1 MSTSS
6 FSLFFALLAVAAW
19 AATLIVWAAAVAH
32 RRAPDSAL
40 GTLFDDIGRLSL
52 WIAALVAIVTT
63 CGSLYYSEVAHFVP
77 CKLCWYQRIAMYPLS
92 ISLLVA
98 AIRRDVQ
105 VWWYVVPPAV
115 IGAAFAIYHAQ
126 LQAFPAQH
134 SSFCTL
140 SEPCTVRYVWQFG
153 FVSLPLMAVSAFT
166 LVVTLVLTARATADH
181 PTPIQGA
188 LSCS

>member
-6 FSLFFALLAVAAW
+6 LSLFFALLAVAAW

-63 CGSLYYSEVAHFVP
+63 CGSLYYSEVAHFV
-77 CKLCWYQRIAMYPLS
+77 
-92 ISLLVA
+92 
-98 AIRRDVQ
+98 
-105 VWWYVVPPAV
+105 
-115 IGAAFAIYHAQ
+115 
-126 LQAFPAQH
+126 
-134 SSFCTL
+134 
-140 SEPCTVRYVWQFG
+140 
-153 FVSLPLMAVSAFT
+153 SLPLMALSAFT
-166 LVVTLVLTARATADH
+166 LVVTLVLTARATAHH
-181 PTPIQGA
+181 PIPIQGA